1 MDVQP
6 EHIDD
11 EDIAYVVGELARFID
26 PETMMLVGARCRDIY
41 QRHLRSTSAG
51 RITHDIDFGVTID
64 SWEGFR
70 ELKRRFSAPAAPW
83 QEITIGDLRIDL
95 IPFGEVESPPGE
107 ICHDGGLTLNVAGF
121 GEVFASASTV
131 DLPNEVRVKVPTVP
145 GFAAL
150 KLHAWCDRWP
160 AGKYKDANDI
170 ALVLAWYEEDEE
182 LWDRY
187 MANWAEFL
195 GEPDLMSAY
204 LLGADVASVLGARE
218 TAALLA
224 RFTCEPDEGINRL
237 AEELKAPGEH
247 SHPVGRRRAQIEAL
261 LQAMEDSA
269 AER

>member
-11 EDIAYVVGELARFID
+11 EDIAYVVGELACVID

-41 QRHLRSTSAG
+41 QRHFRSTSAG
-51 RITHDIDFGVTID
+51 RITRDIDFGVAID

-70 ELKRRFSAPAAPW
+70 ELKRRFSAPAVPW
-83 QEITIGDLRIDL
+83 QEITIDGLRIDL
-95 IPFGEVESPPGE
+95 IPFGEVEDPPGE
-107 ICHDGGLTLNVAGF
+107 ISHDGGFTLNVAGF
-121 GEVFASASTV
+121 GEVFASARTV
-131 DLPNEVRVKVPTVP
+131 DLPNGVGVKVPTVP

-160 AGKYKDANDI
+160 VGKYKDASDI

-204 LLGADVASVLGARE
+204 LLGIDVASVLGERE
-218 TAALLA
+218 TAALSA
-224 RFTCEPDEGINRL
+224 RFTCGPDEGINKL
-237 AEELKAPGEH
+237 AEQLTAPGEH
-247 SHPVGRRRAQIEAL
+247 IYPVDRRRAQIEAL
-261 LQAMEDSA
+261 LQAMGDSA
-269 AER
+269 PER